1 MCLYDIFAVEQ
12 KTNAMEK
19 KVKYFPT
26 KVFNDYGITKAEVAR
41 RLNLSP
47 ITVSTFINGNPHI
60 SNVQRLAD
68 AIGADIMEFFT
79 PLSKKDERVAK
90 LLHILKETK
99 KAQC

>member
-1 MCLYDIFAVEQ
+1 
-12 KTNAMEK
+12 MEK

-26 KVFNDYGITKAEVAR
+26 KVFNDYGVTKAEVAKK
-41 RLNLSP
+41 LKLSP

-79 PLSKKDERVAK
+79 PLSKTDKHVAA
-90 LLHILKETK
+90 LRHSLKNEPNETK
-99 KAQC
+99 KAQS